1 MHADRSAAYLFHRHD
16 IVVLWGIAA
25 VFIGTLAYGWIY
37 NNLML
42 GLVLGLVFMGLSL
55 GVAAWSKSGALSRV
69 ALPVLGM
76 TMVGLMIHVARGH
89 SEAHFAVFAFLAC
102 LVVYRSSVA
111 IIAGA
116 VAIAIHHLS
125 FNQFQT
131 WGWGPMCFTEPSFM
145 RVVEHA
151 IYVVVESVV
160 LILLALR
167 ARADFATAE
176 ELMRIVEQIQGDN
189 GTINLNASHLAVKGR
204 VSRKLVDALQHI
216 ETAIQQVHRSSDA
229 IRQASGDIAHGNQL
243 LSSRTAQTA
252 ASVEEIASTI
262 RASVDNAHQAN
273 QLAGQAS
280 DVATRGGEAVHRVV
294 DTMSGIQQSSRKITD
309 IIGVIDG
316 IAFQTNILALN
327 AAVEAARAGEQ
338 GRGFAV
344 VASEV
349 RSLAQRSAEAAK
361 EIKQLITRSVEQV
374 DSGSSLVGNTGE
386 IIGEVVEQVRRVS
399 TLVSEITVSSSEQN
413 EGIGQINLAISRLDQ
428 TTQQNAALVEESAAA
443 ADSLKSQAA
452 QLVEAVAVFRLR
464 HQPHQPHPQRSQPQ
478 HQHHALPAPHA

>member
-1 MHADRSAAYLFHRHD
+1 MHADRSPAYLFHRHD

-243 LSSRTAQTA
+243 LSSRTEDAAASIAQTA

-399 TLVSEITVSSSEQN
+399 ALVSEITVSSSEQN

-428 TTQQNAALVEESAAA
+428 TTQQNASMVEQTAAA
-443 ADSLKSQAA
+443 A
-452 QLVEAVAVFRLR
+452 ERLR
-464 HQPHQPHPQRSQPQ
+464 LQSDELIAAVSVFNTQATASGLR
-478 HQHHALPAPHA
+478 

>member
-1 MHADRSAAYLFHRHD
+1 MRADSSPGYLFHRHD

-25 VFIGTLAYGWIY
+25 VFLGTLAYGWIY
-37 NNLML
+37 DNLTL
-42 GLVLGLVFMGLSL
+42 GLVLGLLFMGLSL
-55 GVAAWSKSGALSRV
+55 GVAAMSKGGLLSRV
-69 ALPVLGM
+69 GLPVLGM

-102 LVVYRSSVA
+102 LVVYRSSAA

-116 VAIAIHHLS
+116 VAIAVHHIT

-145 RVVEHA
+145 RVIEHA
-151 IYVVVESVV
+151 LYVVVESIV
-160 LILLALR
+160 LVLLALR

-176 ELMRIVEQIQGDN
+176 ELMRIVEQIQGDD
-189 GTINLNASHLAVKGR
+189 GTVNLQVSHLSARGR
-204 VSRKLVDALQHI
+204 VSRKLLDALQHI
-216 ETAIQQVHRSSDA
+216 ETAIQQVNRSADA
-229 IRQASGDIAHGNQL
+229 IRQASADIAHGNQS
-243 LSSRTAQTA
+243 LSSRTEDAAASIAQTA

-273 QLAGQAS
+273 RLAGQAS
-280 DVATRGGEAVHRVV
+280 DVASRGGDAVHRVV
-294 DTMSGIQQSSRKITD
+294 DTMAGIQQSSRKITD

-349 RSLAQRSAEAAK
+349 RNLAQRSAEAAK

-374 DSGSSLVGNTGE
+374 DSGSSLVGSTGE

-399 TLVSEITVSSSEQN
+399 ALVSEITVSSSEQN
-413 EGIGQINLAISRLDQ
+413 DGVGQINLAITRLDQ
-428 TTQQNAALVEESAAA
+428 TTQQNASMVEQTAAA
-443 ADSLKSQAA
+443 AERLRQQSDELVAA
-452 QLVEAVAVFRLR
+452 MAVFRVSAQSAHR
-464 HQPHQPHPQRSQPQ
+464 
-478 HQHHALPAPHA
+478 

>member
-1 MHADRSAAYLFHRHD
+1 MRATSSPGYLFHRHD
-16 IVVLWGIAA
+16 LVVLWGIGA
-25 VFIGTLAYGWIY
+25 VFAGTLAYGWIY

-55 GVAAWSKSGALSRV
+55 GVAAWSKARALSRV

-102 LVVYRSSVA
+102 LVVYRSSVS

-151 IYVVVESVV
+151 LYVVVESVV
-160 LILLALR
+160 LVLLALR

-189 GTINLNASHLAVKGR
+189 GTINLHASHLAAKGR
-204 VSRKLVDALQHI
+204 VSRKLVEALQHI
-216 ETAIQQVHRSSDA
+216 DTAIQQVHRSSDA

-243 LSSRTAQTA
+243 LSSRTEDAAASIAQTA

-349 RSLAQRSAEAAK
+349 RNLAQRSAEAAK

-374 DSGSSLVGNTGE
+374 ESGSGLVGNTGE

-428 TTQQNAALVEESAAA
+428 TTQQNAAMVEQTAAA
-443 ADSLKSQAA
+443 A
-452 QLVEAVAVFRLR
+452 ERLR
-464 HQPHQPHPQRSQPQ
+464 QQSDELIAAVSVFNTQATASGTR
-478 HQHHALPAPHA
+478 

>member
-176 ELMRIVEQIQGDN
+176 ELMRLVEQIQGDN
-189 GTINLNASHLAVKGR
+189 GTINLNASHLSVKGR

-243 LSSRTAQTA
+243 LSSRTEDAAASIAQTA

-399 TLVSEITVSSSEQN
+399 ALVSEITVSSSEQN

-428 TTQQNAALVEESAAA
+428 TTQQNASMVEQTAAA
-443 ADSLKSQAA
+443 A
-452 QLVEAVAVFRLR
+452 ERLR
-464 HQPHQPHPQRSQPQ
+464 LQSDELIAAVSVFNTQATASGLR
-478 HQHHALPAPHA
+478 

>member
-243 LSSRTAQTA
+243 LSSRTEDAAASIAQTA

-399 TLVSEITVSSSEQN
+399 ALVSEITVSSSEQN

-428 TTQQNAALVEESAAA
+428 TTQQNASMVEQTAAA
-443 ADSLKSQAA
+443 A
-452 QLVEAVAVFRLR
+452 ERLR
-464 HQPHQPHPQRSQPQ
+464 QQSDELIAAVSVFNTQATSPG
-478 HQHHALPAPHA
+478 LL

>member
-1 MHADRSAAYLFHRHD
+1 MRADSSPGYLFHRHD

-25 VFIGTLAYGWIY
+25 VFLGTLAYGWIY
-37 NNLML
+37 DNLTL
-42 GLVLGLVFMGLSL
+42 GLVLGMLFMGLSL
-55 GVAAWSKSGALSRV
+55 GVAAMSKGGLLSRV
-69 ALPVLGM
+69 GLPVLGM

-102 LVVYRSSVA
+102 LVVYRSSAA

-116 VAIAIHHLS
+116 VAIAVHHIT

-145 RVVEHA
+145 RVIEHA
-151 IYVVVESVV
+151 LYVVVESIV
-160 LILLALR
+160 LVLLALR
-167 ARADFATAE
+167 ARSDFATAE
-176 ELMRIVEQIQGDN
+176 ELMRIVEQIQGDD
-189 GTINLNASHLAVKGR
+189 GTVNLQVSHLSARGR
-204 VSRKLVDALQHI
+204 VSRKLLDALQHI
-216 ETAIQQVHRSSDA
+216 ETAIQQVNRSADA
-229 IRQASGDIAHGNQL
+229 IRQASADIAHGNQS
-243 LSSRTAQTA
+243 LSSRTEDAAASIAQTA

-273 QLAGQAS
+273 RLAGQAS
-280 DVATRGGEAVHRVV
+280 DVASRGGEAVHRVV
-294 DTMSGIQQSSRKITD
+294 DTMAGIQQSSRKITD

-349 RSLAQRSAEAAK
+349 RNLAQRSAEAAK

-374 DSGSSLVGNTGE
+374 DSGSSLVGSTGE

-399 TLVSEITVSSSEQN
+399 ALVSEITVSSSEQN
-413 EGIGQINLAISRLDQ
+413 DGVGQINLAITRLDQ
-428 TTQQNAALVEESAAA
+428 TTQQNASMVEQTAAA
-443 ADSLKSQAA
+443 AERLRQQSDELVAA
-452 QLVEAVAVFRLR
+452 MAVFRVSAQSAHR
-464 HQPHQPHPQRSQPQ
+464 
-478 HQHHALPAPHA
+478 

>member
-1 MHADRSAAYLFHRHD
+1 MHADRSPAYLFHRHD

-243 LSSRTAQTA
+243 LSSRTEDAAASIAQTA

-399 TLVSEITVSSSEQN
+399 ALVSEITVSSSEQN

-428 TTQQNAALVEESAAA
+428 TTQQNASMVEQTAAA
-443 ADSLKSQAA
+443 A
-452 QLVEAVAVFRLR
+452 ERLR
-464 HQPHQPHPQRSQPQ
+464 QQSDELIAAVSVFNTQATVSGLR
-478 HQHHALPAPHA
+478 

>member
-243 LSSRTAQTA
+243 LSSRTEDAAASIAQTA

-399 TLVSEITVSSSEQN
+399 ALVSEITVSSSEQN

-428 TTQQNAALVEESAAA
+428 TTQQNASMVEQTAAA
-443 ADSLKSQAA
+443 A
-452 QLVEAVAVFRLR
+452 ERLR
-464 HQPHQPHPQRSQPQ
+464 QQSDELIAAVSVFNTQATASGLR
-478 HQHHALPAPHA
+478 

>member
-1 MHADRSAAYLFHRHD
+1 MRADSSPGYLFHRHD

-25 VFIGTLAYGWIY
+25 VFLGTLAYGWIY
-37 NNLML
+37 DNLTL
-42 GLVLGLVFMGLSL
+42 GLVLGLLFMGLSL
-55 GVAAWSKSGALSRV
+55 GVAAMSKGGLLSRV
-69 ALPVLGM
+69 GLPVLGM

-102 LVVYRSSVA
+102 LVVYRSSAA

-116 VAIAIHHLS
+116 VAIAVHHIT

-145 RVVEHA
+145 RVIEHA
-151 IYVVVESVV
+151 LYVVVESIV
-160 LILLALR
+160 LVLLALR
-167 ARADFATAE
+167 ARSDFATAE
-176 ELMRIVEQIQGDN
+176 ELMRIVEQIQGDD
-189 GTINLNASHLAVKGR
+189 GTVNLQVSHLSARGR
-204 VSRKLVDALQHI
+204 VSRKLLDALQHI
-216 ETAIQQVHRSSDA
+216 ETAIQQVNRSADA
-229 IRQASGDIAHGNQL
+229 IRQASADIAHGNQS
-243 LSSRTAQTA
+243 LSSRTEDAAASIAQTA

-273 QLAGQAS
+273 RLAGQAS
-280 DVATRGGEAVHRVV
+280 DVASRGGEAVHRVV
-294 DTMSGIQQSSRKITD
+294 DTMAGIQQSSRKITD

-349 RSLAQRSAEAAK
+349 RNLAQRSAEAAK

-374 DSGSSLVGNTGE
+374 DSGSSLVGSTGE

-399 TLVSEITVSSSEQN
+399 ALVSEITVSSSEQN
-413 EGIGQINLAISRLDQ
+413 DGVGQINLAITRLDQ
-428 TTQQNAALVEESAAA
+428 TTQQNASMVEQTAAA
-443 ADSLKSQAA
+443 AERLRQQSDELVAA
-452 QLVEAVAVFRLR
+452 MAVFRVSAQSAHR
-464 HQPHQPHPQRSQPQ
+464 
-478 HQHHALPAPHA
+478 

>member
-243 LSSRTAQTA
+243 LSSRTEDAAASIAQTA

-349 RSLAQRSAEAAK
+349 RSLAQRNAEAAK

-428 TTQQNAALVEESAAA
+428 TTQQNASMVEQTAAA
-443 ADSLKSQAA
+443 A
-452 QLVEAVAVFRLR
+452 ERLR
-464 HQPHQPHPQRSQPQ
+464 QQSDELIAAVSVFNTQATASGLR
-478 HQHHALPAPHA
+478 

>member
-189 GTINLNASHLAVKGR
+189 GTINLNASHLSVKGR

-243 LSSRTAQTA
+243 LSSRTEDAAASIAQTA

-349 RSLAQRSAEAAK
+349 RSLAPRSAEAAK

-428 TTQQNAALVEESAAA
+428 TTQQNASMVEQTAAA
-443 ADSLKSQAA
+443 A
-452 QLVEAVAVFRLR
+452 ERLR
-464 HQPHQPHPQRSQPQ
+464 LQSDELIAAVSVFNTQATVSGIR
-478 HQHHALPAPHA
+478 

>member
-243 LSSRTAQTA
+243 LSSRTEDAAASIAQTA

-428 TTQQNAALVEESAAA
+428 TTQQNASMVEQTAAA
-443 ADSLKSQAA
+443 A
-452 QLVEAVAVFRLR
+452 ERLR
-464 HQPHQPHPQRSQPQ
+464 LQSDELIAAVSVFNTQATVSGIR
-478 HQHHALPAPHA
+478 

>member
-76 TMVGLMIHVARGH
+76 TMIGLMIHVARGH

-243 LSSRTAQTA
+243 LSSRTEDAAASIAQTA

-399 TLVSEITVSSSEQN
+399 ALVSEITVSSSEQN

-428 TTQQNAALVEESAAA
+428 TTQQNASMVEQTAAA
-443 ADSLKSQAA
+443 A
-452 QLVEAVAVFRLR
+452 ERLR
-464 HQPHQPHPQRSQPQ
+464 QQSDELIAAVSVFNTQATASGLR
-478 HQHHALPAPHA
+478 

>member
-1 MHADRSAAYLFHRHD
+1 
-16 IVVLWGIAA
+16 
-25 VFIGTLAYGWIY
+25 
-37 NNLML
+37 
-42 GLVLGLVFMGLSL
+42 
-55 GVAAWSKSGALSRV
+55 
-69 ALPVLGM
+69 
-76 TMVGLMIHVARGH
+76 
-89 SEAHFAVFAFLAC
+89 
-102 LVVYRSSVA
+102 
-111 IIAGA
+111 
-116 VAIAIHHLS
+116 
-125 FNQFQT
+125 
-131 WGWGPMCFTEPSFM
+131 MCFTEPSFM

-243 LSSRTAQTA
+243 LSSRTEDAAASIAQTA

-399 TLVSEITVSSSEQN
+399 TLVSEITVSSS
-413 EGIGQINLAISRLDQ
+413 
-428 TTQQNAALVEESAAA
+428 
-443 ADSLKSQAA
+443 
-452 QLVEAVAVFRLR
+452 
-464 HQPHQPHPQRSQPQ
+464 
-478 HQHHALPAPHA
+478 

>member
-76 TMVGLMIHVARGH
+76 TMVGLMIHVALGH

-243 LSSRTAQTA
+243 LSSRTEDAAASIAQTA

-428 TTQQNAALVEESAAA
+428 TTQQNASMVEQTAAA
-443 ADSLKSQAA
+443 A
-452 QLVEAVAVFRLR
+452 ERLR
-464 HQPHQPHPQRSQPQ
+464 LQSDELIAAVSVFNTQATVSGIR
-478 HQHHALPAPHA
+478 

>member
-151 IYVVVESVV
+151 LYVVVESVV

-243 LSSRTAQTA
+243 LSSRTEDAAASIAQTA

-428 TTQQNAALVEESAAA
+428 TTQQNASMVEQTAAA
-443 ADSLKSQAA
+443 A
-452 QLVEAVAVFRLR
+452 ERLR
-464 HQPHQPHPQRSQPQ
+464 QQSDELIAAVSVFNTQATASGLR
-478 HQHHALPAPHA
+478 

>member
-189 GTINLNASHLAVKGR
+189 GTINLNASHLSVKGR

-243 LSSRTAQTA
+243 LSSRTEDAAASIAQTA

-399 TLVSEITVSSSEQN
+399 ALVSEITVSSSEQN

-428 TTQQNAALVEESAAA
+428 TTQQNASMVEQTAAA
-443 ADSLKSQAA
+443 A
-452 QLVEAVAVFRLR
+452 ERLR
-464 HQPHQPHPQRSQPQ
+464 EQSDELIAAVSVFNTQATSSSLR
-478 HQHHALPAPHA
+478 

>member
-243 LSSRTAQTA
+243 LSSRTEDAAASIAQTA

-399 TLVSEITVSSSEQN
+399 ALVSEITVSSSEQN

-428 TTQQNAALVEESAAA
+428 TTQQNASMVEQTAAA
-443 ADSLKSQAA
+443 A
-452 QLVEAVAVFRLR
+452 ERLR
-464 HQPHQPHPQRSQPQ
+464 LQSDELIAAVSVFNTQATSPG
-478 HQHHALPAPHA
+478 LL

>member
-204 VSRKLVDALQHI
+204 VSRKLVDALQHMAQAVMGMHAL
-216 ETAIQQVHRSSDA
+216 EFEHQVFSPKYAVWTAALARTSAGRPSASFWPWCITTTWSDRSMTMPMSC
-229 IRQASGDIAHGNQL
+229 STMSTVTPH
-243 LSSRTAQTA
+243 SSRTSRMKRAMS
-252 ASVEEIASTI
+252 SV
-262 RASVDNAHQAN
+262 
-273 QLAGQAS
+273 
-280 DVATRGGEAVHRVV
+280 
-294 DTMSGIQQSSRKITD
+294 SSRFMPATGSSSIR
-309 IIGVIDG
+309 ICGCM
-316 IAFQTNILALN
+316 
-327 AAVEAARAGEQ
+327 ARA
-338 GRGFAV
+338 R
-344 VASEV
+344 
-349 RSLAQRSAEAAK
+349 
-361 EIKQLITRSVEQV
+361 
-374 DSGSSLVGNTGE
+374 
-386 IIGEVVEQVRRVS
+386 
-399 TLVSEITVSSSEQN
+399 
-413 EGIGQINLAISRLDQ
+413 AISTR
-428 TTQQNAALVEESAAA
+428 
-443 ADSLKSQAA
+443 
-452 QLVEAVAVFRLR
+452 FCR
-464 HQPHQPHPQRSQPQ
+464 P
-478 HQHHALPAPHA
+478 

>member
-243 LSSRTAQTA
+243 LSSRTEDAAASIAQTA

-399 TLVSEITVSSSEQN
+399 ALVSEITVSSSEQN

-428 TTQQNAALVEESAAA
+428 TTQQNASMVEQTAAA
-443 ADSLKSQAA
+443 A
-452 QLVEAVAVFRLR
+452 ERLR
-464 HQPHQPHPQRSQPQ
+464 LQSDELIAAVSVFNTQATVSGIR
-478 HQHHALPAPHA
+478 

>member
-1 MHADRSAAYLFHRHD
+1 MHADRSPAYLFHRHD

-243 LSSRTAQTA
+243 LSSRTEDAAASIAQTA

-280 DVATRGGEAVHRVV
+280 DVATRGGEAVHHVV

-399 TLVSEITVSSSEQN
+399 ALVSEITVSSSEQN

-428 TTQQNAALVEESAAA
+428 TTQQNASMVEQTAAA
-443 ADSLKSQAA
+443 A
-452 QLVEAVAVFRLR
+452 ERLR
-464 HQPHQPHPQRSQPQ
+464 LQSDELIAAVSVFNTQATVSGIR
-478 HQHHALPAPHA
+478 

>member
-1 MHADRSAAYLFHRHD
+1 MHADRSPAYLFHRHD

-55 GVAAWSKSGALSRV
+55 GVAVWSKSGALSRV

-160 LILLALR
+160 LVLLALR
-167 ARADFATAE
+167 ARADFAAAE

-189 GTINLNASHLAVKGR
+189 GTINLNASYLAAKGR

-216 ETAIQQVHRSSDA
+216 ETAIRQVHRSSDD

-243 LSSRTAQTA
+243 LSSRTEDAAASIAQTA

-349 RSLAQRSAEAAK
+349 RNLAQRSAEAAK

-374 DSGSSLVGNTGE
+374 DSGSTLVGNTGE

-399 TLVSEITVSSSEQN
+399 ALVSEITVSSSEQN

-428 TTQQNAALVEESAAA
+428 TTQQNASMVEQTAAA
-443 ADSLKSQAA
+443 A
-452 QLVEAVAVFRLR
+452 ERLR
-464 HQPHQPHPQRSQPQ
+464 QQSDELIAAVSVFNTQATASGLR
-478 HQHHALPAPHA
+478 

>member
-1 MHADRSAAYLFHRHD
+1 MRADSSPGYLFHRHD

-25 VFIGTLAYGWIY
+25 VFLGTLAYGWIY
-37 NNLML
+37 DNLTL
-42 GLVLGLVFMGLSL
+42 GLVLGLLFMGLSL
-55 GVAAWSKSGALSRV
+55 GVAAMSKGGLLSRV
-69 ALPVLGM
+69 GLPVLGM

-102 LVVYRSSVA
+102 LVVYRSSAA

-116 VAIAIHHLS
+116 VAIAVHHIT

-145 RVVEHA
+145 RVIEHA
-151 IYVVVESVV
+151 LYVVVESIV
-160 LILLALR
+160 LVLLALR
-167 ARADFATAE
+167 ARSDFATAE
-176 ELMRIVEQIQGDN
+176 ELMRIVEQIQGDD
-189 GTINLNASHLAVKGR
+189 GTVNLQVSHLSAQGR
-204 VSRKLVDALQHI
+204 VSRKLLDALQHI
-216 ETAIQQVHRSSDA
+216 ETAIQQVNRSADA
-229 IRQASGDIAHGNQL
+229 IRQASADIAHGNQS
-243 LSSRTAQTA
+243 LSSRTEDAAASIAQTA

-273 QLAGQAS
+273 RLAGQAS
-280 DVATRGGEAVHRVV
+280 DVASRGGEAVHRVV
-294 DTMSGIQQSSRKITD
+294 DTMAGIQQSSRKITD

-349 RSLAQRSAEAAK
+349 RNLAQRSAEAAK

-374 DSGSSLVGNTGE
+374 DSGSSLVGSTGE

-399 TLVSEITVSSSEQN
+399 ALVSEITVSSSEQN
-413 EGIGQINLAISRLDQ
+413 DGVGQINLAITRLDQ
-428 TTQQNAALVEESAAA
+428 TTQQNASMVEQTAAA
-443 ADSLKSQAA
+443 AERLRQQSDELVAA
-452 QLVEAVAVFRLR
+452 MAVFRVSAQSAHR
-464 HQPHQPHPQRSQPQ
+464 
-478 HQHHALPAPHA
+478 

>member
-1 MHADRSAAYLFHRHD
+1 
-16 IVVLWGIAA
+16 
-25 VFIGTLAYGWIY
+25 
-37 NNLML
+37 
-42 GLVLGLVFMGLSL
+42 MGLSL
-55 GVAAWSKSGALSRV
+55 GVAAMSKGGLLSRV
-69 ALPVLGM
+69 GLPVLGM

-102 LVVYRSSVA
+102 LVVYRSSAA

-116 VAIAIHHLS
+116 VAIAVHHIT

-145 RVVEHA
+145 RVIEHA
-151 IYVVVESVV
+151 LYVVVESIV
-160 LILLALR
+160 LVLLALR

-176 ELMRIVEQIQGDN
+176 ELMRIVEQIQGDD
-189 GTINLNASHLAVKGR
+189 GTVNLQVSHLSAQGR
-204 VSRKLVDALQHI
+204 VSRKLLDALQHI
-216 ETAIQQVHRSSDA
+216 ETAIQQVNRSADA
-229 IRQASGDIAHGNQL
+229 IRQASADIAHGNQS
-243 LSSRTAQTA
+243 LSSRTEDAAASIAQTA

-273 QLAGQAS
+273 RLAGQAS
-280 DVATRGGEAVHRVV
+280 DVASRGGEAVHRVV
-294 DTMSGIQQSSRKITD
+294 DTMAGIQQSSRKITD

-349 RSLAQRSAEAAK
+349 RNLAQRSAEAAK

-374 DSGSSLVGNTGE
+374 DSGSSLVGSTGE

-399 TLVSEITVSSSEQN
+399 ALVSEITVSSSEQN
-413 EGIGQINLAISRLDQ
+413 DGVGQINLAITRLDQ
-428 TTQQNAALVEESAAA
+428 TTQQNASMVEQTAAA
-443 ADSLKSQAA
+443 AERLRQQSDELVAA
-452 QLVEAVAVFRLR
+452 MAVFRVSAQSAHR
-464 HQPHQPHPQRSQPQ
+464 
-478 HQHHALPAPHA
+478 